1 MEREV
6 KKGGGTEGRGQF
18 ERRGKQAE
26 SPVRG
31 KFTLVWWGEVV
42 EESRDQCGRSQ
53 SDRRGAEV
61 PRERGRVGERE
72 LHVSPVPGGEEDRAP
87 AKQEE
92 WRMKEMNKTYAIVEV
107 FEGDQI
113 QLVRRRCFCF

>member
-1 MEREV
+1 M
-6 KKGGGTEGRGQF
+6 
-18 ERRGKQAE
+18 
-26 SPVRG
+26 
-31 KFTLVWWGEVV
+31 V

-61 PRERGRVGERE
+61 PERERGRERE
-72 LHVSPVPGGEEDRAP
+72 LQVPPVPGGEEDRAP

-107 FEGDQI
+107 IEGDQI